1 MKSPNVQ
8 LGVAIMAVPERAER
22 VGRLLS
28 CLDLSDARVSWDPNH
43 DGHVANWWRA
53 VTLALANSQVTH
65 ALILE
70 DDAEPCRDFLP
81 AAEQL
86 VERFPERTISFYF
99 ARRERDLP
107 SGAATLI
114 PHFRALTDVAVV
126 YPREWLE
133 ELRQDYEIQKDE
145 LEATHWQ
152 LGYGADEM
160 RIKLRPT
167 RRVWHTVPSLVQHGC
182 PVEST
187 LGHRIPNAQ
196 APTYIGANVSALTL
210 NWTMI

>member
-1 MKSPNVQ
+1 MKSPNIQ

-28 CLDLSDARVSWDPNH
+28 CLDVNETRVSWDPAH

-53 VTLALANSQVTH
+53 VTLCLADSQVTH

-70 DDAEPCRDFLP
+70 DDAEPCRDFLV

-86 VERFPERTISFYF
+86 VARFPERTISFYSG
-99 ARRERDLP
+99 RREHDLQVKE
-107 SGAATLI
+107 ARLV

-133 ELRQDYEIQKDE
+133 ELRRDYEAQKEE
-145 LEATHWQ
+145 LEATQWQ
-152 LGYGADEM
+152 LDYGADEM
-160 RIKLRPT
+160 RIKLRPK
-167 RRVWHTVPSLVQHGC
+167 RQVWHTLPSLVQHGC
-182 PVEST
+182 PSEST
-187 LGHRIPNAQ
+187 LGHRIPNAR
-196 APTYIGANVSALTL
+196 ASVYIGANVSALTL
-210 NWTMI
+210 DWTTT